1 MKKLHILF
9 LSILPALVI
18 LFCFLG
24 FLAAPNDPEEVVIT
38 QSFLAPC
45 AEYPLGTDQYG
56 RCVLSRILYGGYT
69 TLGIVLLG
77 SAIVMTAGV
86 LLGLLLGQ
94 GKAGH
99 NVLFESILNAV
110 TAIPPIAYLIIFIS
124 TWGNSV
130 STMVVALTVSL
141 ILRMMFA
148 SVTSML
154 VRDAPW
160 AFSCF
165 RLCLPWCSFGP
176 LARCCKYFFR
186 AACNAWAVSLPVF
199 MDRAMV
205 FWVTSSCNMNPS
217 LLQKI
222 QSGS

>member
-69 TLGIVLLG
+69 TLGIVLMG
-77 SAIVMTAGV
+77 SAIVMTVGI

-94 GKAGH
+94 GKAGR

-141 ILRMMFA
+141 ILRMIKLVKTKTELEYNKAYVRSGLRRFPFSYFA
-148 SVTSML
+148 GPHSTKPHSGCVSL
-154 VRDAPW
+154 LLPFRGRDDPLH
-160 AFSCF
+160 F
-165 RLCLPWCSFGP
+165 RLLLYRSEFGRRGHR
-176 LARCCKYFFR
+176 L
-186 AACNAWAVSLPVF
+186 
-199 MDRAMV
+199 
-205 FWVTSSCNMNPS
+205 
-217 LLQKI
+217 
-222 QSGS
+222 G